1 MGRIRFFFKRD
12 EKVVK
17 DKKRNFINLLD
28 ECRRDV
34 YLKAKEYGLNLQ
46 QVVLDKDCF
55 ELKKSLLQFII
66 EKGDEKAI
74 KKLYK
79 SLSYKFFVGI

>member
-55 ELKKSLLQFII
+55 ELKKVYCNLLLK
-66 EKGDEKAI
+66 KGM
-74 KKLYK
+74 KKR
-79 SLSYKFFVGI
+79 